1 MTKQEAINYI
11 NQLDD
16 NIGVF
21 VVRVEPY
28 DVERYLSDNINK
40 HFNELSPKQQEARLS
55 HMADELSELYEEY
68 VFADDFCNVAKDYFV
83 DEDEE

>member
-1 MTKQEAINYI
+1 MTKQEAIDYI

-40 HFNELSPKQQEARLS
+40 HFNELSTKQQEARLS
-55 HMADELSELYEEY
+55 HMADELSELYEED
-68 VFADDFCNVAKDYFV
+68 VFPDAFWDVAKDYFV
-83 DEDEE
+83 DEED

>member
-21 VVRVEPY
+21 VVRVEPF
-28 DVERYLSDNINK
+28 DIERYLSDDINK
-40 HFNELSPKQQEARLS
+40 QFNELSPKQQEDKLS
-55 HMADELSELYEEY
+55 KIADGIHILYEEY
-68 VFADDFCNVAKDYFV
+68 TFADVFSNVADEYFV
-83 DEDEE
+83 NEDEQ